1 MDPATATWRPAPAS
15 RPPAIPLLEP
25 AFFLGDAQPALPW
38 TLVPEVVVPDRDAVD
53 PELRQLAAAL
63 MAALVEVLSGLRSG
77 EQLERW
83 VEPEL
88 LSLVEHLRRA
98 QSGQGLKL
106 RSVRVQAPHAEG
118 VELSAHLRQGDASRA
133 AALRISWRRGQWVA
147 THLAIAL
154 RPGIVHQAGWV
165 SPVPD

>member
-1 MDPATATWRPAPAS
+1 MNPAAATSRHAPAS
-15 RPPAIPLLEP
+15 RPPAVPLLEP
-25 AFFLGDAQPALPW
+25 AWFAGDVQPVLPL
-38 TLVPEVVVPDRDAVD
+38 TVVPEVVADQDAVE

-63 MAALVEVLSGLRSG
+63 MAALVEVLSGQRSA

-88 LSLVEHLRRA
+88 LSLVEHLQRSR
-98 QSGQGLKL
+98 SGSDLKL
-106 RSVRVQAPHAEG
+106 RSVRVQAPHTQV
-118 VELSAHLRQGDASRA
+118 VEVSAHLRQGAASRA

-154 RPGIVHQAGWV
+154 RPGIVHQAGWINPLA
-165 SPVPD
+165 S

>member
-1 MDPATATWRPAPAS
+1 LTV
-15 RPPAIPLLEP
+15 
-25 AFFLGDAQPALPW
+25 
-38 TLVPEVVVPDRDAVD
+38 VPEVVADQDGVE

-63 MAALVEVLSGLRSG
+63 MAALVEVLSGQRSA

-88 LSLVEHLRRA
+88 LSLVEHLQRSR
-98 QSGQGLKL
+98 SGHDLRL
-106 RSVRVQAPHAEG
+106 RSVRVQAPHTQA
-118 VELSAHLRQGDASRA
+118 VEVSAHLRQGATSRA

-154 RPGIVHQAGWV
+154 RPGIVHQAGWINPLA
-165 SPVPD
+165 S

>member
-1 MDPATATWRPAPAS
+1 MDPAAATSRHAPAS
-15 RPPAIPLLEP
+15 RPPAVPLLEP
-25 AFFLGDAQPALPW
+25 AWFAGDAQPALPW
-38 TLVPEVVVPDRDAVD
+38 TVVPEVVAEQDAVE

-63 MAALVEVLSGLRSG
+63 MAALVEVLSGQRSA

-88 LSLVEHLRRA
+88 LSLVEHLQRA
-98 QSGQGLKL
+98 RSGQDLKL
-106 RSVRVQAPHAEG
+106 RSVRVQAPHTHA
-118 VELSAHLRQGDASRA
+118 VEVSAHLRQGAASRA

-154 RPGIVHQAGWV
+154 RPGIVHQAGWIN
-165 SPVPD
+165 PLAR

>member
-1 MDPATATWRPAPAS
+1 MNPAAATSRHAPAS
-15 RPPAIPLLEP
+15 RPPAVPLLEP
-25 AFFLGDAQPALPW
+25 VWFAGDVQPVLPL
-38 TLVPEVVVPDRDAVD
+38 TVVPEVVAGKDGIE

-63 MAALVEVLSGLRSG
+63 MAALVEVLSGRRSA

-88 LSLVEHLRRA
+88 LSLVEHLQRSR
-98 QSGQGLKL
+98 SGHDLKL
-106 RSVRVQAPHAEG
+106 RSVRVQAPHTQA
-118 VELSAHLRQGDASRA
+118 VEVSAHLRQGATSRA

-154 RPGIVHQAGWV
+154 RPGIVHQAGWINPLA
-165 SPVPD
+165 S